1 MEQSRCFL
9 SYPYQNY
16 NVMTST
22 ITIDDATI
30 EHSRLAEVQLKY
42 RSRNPGEQ
50 PHINTPETAAEY
62 LRSIWDQDA
71 LEICEEFVVL
81 ILNASKKCLGWC
93 KLSRGGSTATI
104 VDPAHVFRV
113 ALLGNAHS
121 IIVAHNHPSGNLRF
135 SSADITLTKKLFE
148 AGQLLDIAIE
158 DHIILTA
165 SGFVSYRNS
174 GML

>member
-1 MEQSRCFL
+1 M
-9 SYPYQNY
+9 N
-16 NVMTST
+16 ST

-50 PHINTPETAAEY
+50 PQISTPEAAAEY
-62 LRSIWDQDA
+62 LRNIWDLDA

-93 KLSRGGSTATI
+93 KLSRGGSTSTI

-113 ALLGNAHS
+113 ALLANAHS
-121 IIVAHNHPSGNLRF
+121 IVVAHNHPSGNTRF
-135 SSADITLTKKLFE
+135 SRADIALTKRLVD
-148 AGQLLDIAIE
+148 AGQLLDITVE
-158 DHIILTA
+158 DHIILTV
-165 SGFVSYRNS
+165 SGFVSYRNN